1 MAAVDALL
9 RLIST
14 RNAESLLILAD
25 GVPELRRGGAPAPL
39 SMPPLSE
46 AIVSTFLSEI
56 GGTAT
61 TTYRADDGAN
71 YTVAIEGQGAGMRI
85 TFAPTA
91 TPPRIH
97 IVAPPKS
104 QPVPAP
110 TDLDALLHIAMRR
123 EASDLLLSA
132 GVDAW
137 LRVDGEMQA
146 LPGTALSE
154 SQILDALDVTRSD
167 LEASGSIDFAF
178 ERNGRYRVNV
188 FRQCNGIAAALRPI
202 RCDPPTLDSLHLP
215 ASLCEL
221 AELRNGLV
229 LVAGTAGS
237 GKSTTLAA
245 LIEHLNQRFAR
256 HIITLEDPIEYRYEN
271 KRSLIHQREIGQ
283 QVPDFPTG
291 LRAALRESPDVLLVG
306 ELRDRETISA
316 AITAAETGHLVLGTI
331 HASCAMVAVDRMID
345 VFPSGQQRQIRFQL
359 ASILRAT
366 LTQQLVA
373 SPLPP
378 GRVPAIELM
387 RSSAAIAANIR
398 DDKTHQL
405 QTAIQTGRR
414 SGMIT
419 LELSLAGL
427 VKSGRIHRSEAEAL
441 ARDSG
446 LLAELLQAR

>member
-1 MAAVDALL
+1 M
-9 RLIST
+9 
-14 RNAESLLILAD
+14 
-25 GVPELRRGGAPAPL
+25 
-39 SMPPLSE
+39 
-46 AIVSTFLSEI
+46 
-56 GGTAT
+56 
-61 TTYRADDGAN
+61 
-71 YTVAIEGQGAGMRI
+71 
-85 TFAPTA
+85 
-91 TPPRIH
+91 
-97 IVAPPKS
+97 
-104 QPVPAP
+104 
-110 TDLDALLHIAMRR
+110 
-123 EASDLLLSA
+123 
-132 GVDAW
+132 
-137 LRVDGEMQA
+137 
-146 LPGTALSE
+146 
-154 SQILDALDVTRSD
+154 
-167 LEASGSIDFAF
+167 
-178 ERNGRYRVNV
+178 
-188 FRQCNGIAAALRPI
+188 
-202 RCDPPTLDSLHLP
+202 
-215 ASLCEL
+215 
-221 AELRNGLV
+221 
-229 LVAGTAGS
+229 
-237 GKSTTLAA
+237 
-245 LIEHLNQRFAR
+245 
-256 HIITLEDPIEYRYEN
+256 
-271 KRSLIHQREIGQ
+271 
-283 QVPDFPTG
+283 
-291 LRAALRESPDVLLVG
+291 LLVG

-427 VKSGRIHRSEAEAL
+427 VKSGRIRRSEAEAL